1 MRLEDFAYYLPPDC
15 IAQEPVEPRD
25 ASRLLVLHREDGRME
40 HRHFRD
46 LPAYLR
52 RGDVLVLN
60 DSRVLPAR
68 LYLRRA
74 DTGGRAEVLLLHS
87 VGAPIRPTEDPARA
101 VGDPVPPTGA
111 ESAQEWKVLGRPA
124 RRLRPG
130 VRLVSANGLLEVE
143 VLQEEPEGVRRVV
156 LRWPAERSLP
166 DLLEQLGQ
174 LPLPPYIHRPL
185 ADRERYQTVYSR
197 DPGSAAAPT
206 AGLHFTPRLLR
217 QLVEEGVELCY
228 LTLHVGLGT
237 FRPLR
242 EETVEEAHLHAEYYR
257 VEPRVAASVAAA
269 RRRGGRVVA
278 VGTTVVR
285 GLESVGQADGTVQP
299 GQGWTDLFIYP
310 GFRFQVVDALVTNFH
325 LPRSSLLLLVSAFAG
340 RERITNAYQEALREG
355 YRFYSF
361 GDAMLIL

>member
-1 MRLEDFAYYLPPDC
+1 MRLEDFAYYLPPER

-74 DTGGRAEVLLLHS
+74 DTGGRAEVLLLH
-87 VGAPIRPTEDPARA
+87 PIARPA
-101 VGDPVPPTGA
+101 GA

-130 VRLVSANGLLEVE
+130 VRLVSADGLLEVE
-143 VLQEEPEGVRRVV
+143 VLQEEPEGVRKVV

-166 DLLEQLGQ
+166 DLLEQLGEV
-174 LPLPPYIHRPL
+174 PLPPYIHRPL

-269 RRRGGRVVA
+269 RRTGRRVVA

-285 GLESVGQADGTVQP
+285 SLESMGQADGTVQP

-310 GFRFQVVDALVTNFH
+310 GFRFQVVDALITNFH

-340 RERITNAYQEALREG
+340 RERIIHAYQEALREG